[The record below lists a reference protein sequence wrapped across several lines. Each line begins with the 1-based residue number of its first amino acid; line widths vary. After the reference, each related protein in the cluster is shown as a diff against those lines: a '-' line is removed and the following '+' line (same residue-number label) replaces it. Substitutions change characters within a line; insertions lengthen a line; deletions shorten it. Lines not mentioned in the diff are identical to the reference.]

1 MNYLSL
7 DVGTTCC
14 KCQLFSDKGEILE
27 YKNTEY
33 PLKQAEGELYVD
45 IAAIRGRVF
54 SMISEVAA
62 KREVSSVCIST
73 FGESFVLLDKND
85 EILFDPMLYTDA
97 RGAEQAEMIS

>member
-14 KCQLFSDKGEILE
+14 KCQLFSEKGEILE

-45 IAAIRGRVF
+45 IAAIRGQF
-54 SMISEVAA
+54 S
-62 KREVSSVCIST
+62 
-73 FGESFVLLDKND
+73 
-85 EILFDPMLYTDA
+85 
-97 RGAEQAEMIS
+97 